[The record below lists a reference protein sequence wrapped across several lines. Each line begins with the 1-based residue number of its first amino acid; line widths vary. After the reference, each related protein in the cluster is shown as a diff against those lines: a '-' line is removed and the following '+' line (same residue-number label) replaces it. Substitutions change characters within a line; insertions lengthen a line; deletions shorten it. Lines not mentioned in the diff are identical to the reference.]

1 MLQLDHKNKLVL
13 RSHSRKHF
21 FLFKRMKMKKFFAC
35 LPLFACLFAAVSA
48 FAQTNVTHLSTVTFN
63 NQKLSNVWGYTANGS
78 EYALVGGFQGTTI
91 VDITNP
97 AAPVNIVTVA
107 GPNSD
112 WREIK
117 TYENFAYVV
126 SEGGGGV
133 QIIDLSNLPNNNPAH
148 YSYFCNVPGF
158 GNMNTG
164 HALHVD
170 ETAGF
175 LYVYGS
181 NINGGRPVVINLEP
195 DPYNPTYAGRLAAL
209 AYAHDGY
216 ADGDF
221 MYAGHIFAG
230 QFSIV
235 NFTNKASPVV
245 VATQPTPGAFT
256 HNTWLSGSTLFT
268 TDEVSGSFLTAY
280 DISNTNNIRELDRIR
295 SNPGSG
301 VIAHNTYITNTN
313 YAVTSWYKDGFTI
326 VDVDRPAN
334 MVQVGNFDTYPND
347 AGTGFEGCWG
357 VYPYFPSG
365 TIIASNIRKF
375 GTNHGELMVF
385 SPTYVRGCYLEG
397 VVRNTAGVPLTN
409 AQVEIINTTVL
420 DYVNNVGEY
429 KVGLLTPGTYT
440 ARASKQGYFPQDIV
454 VSLGTGQLTLQDF
467 NLVQIPLPVELTKFE
482 VQAEDYTALLRW
494 ETSAEVGN
502 AGFEVQY
509 APDALSWAPIGFV
522 KASGAAT
529 GKYSFRSKNLK
540 PGVHYFRLKQIDLDG
555 KFKMTDWVSCLI
567 DRAGLQVAL
576 QPNLVQDQ
584 STLKIHAAQSGDVHV
599 ELFSASMQALGQQWT
614 FSVEKD
620 FETSLQLQ
628 HLPTGKY
635 FLMAHTGQERAAIA
649 FIKE

>member
-1 MLQLDHKNKLVL
+1 M
-13 RSHSRKHF
+13 
-21 FLFKRMKMKKFFAC
+21 FKFVKMKLLFARF
-35 LPLFACLFAAVSA
+35 PLFACLFAASA
-48 FAQTNVTHLSTVTFN
+48 VLAQTNVTHLSTVTFS
-63 NQKLSNVWGYTANGS
+63 NQRLSNVWGYTASNGA

-91 VDITNP
+91 IDISNP
-97 AAPVNIVTVA
+97 SSPVTITSIA

-117 TYENFAYVV
+117 TYQNYAYVV

-133 QIIDLSNLPNNNPAH
+133 QIIDLGNLPGNNLPNYN
-148 YSYFCNVPGF
+148 YYCNVPGF
-158 GNMNTG
+158 GNMNKG

-170 ETAGF
+170 VTSGF

-181 NINGGRPVVINLEP
+181 NINSGRPVVVNLEP

-209 AYAHDGY
+209 GYAHDGY
-216 ADGDF
+216 ADNNF
-221 MYAGHIFAG
+221 MYAGHIYAG
-230 QFSIV
+230 LFSIV
-235 NFTNKASPVV
+235 DFTNKSSPVV

-268 TDEVSGSFLTAY
+268 TDEVSNSYLTSY
-280 DISNTNNIRELDRIR
+280 DISNTSNIRELDRIR

-301 VIAHNTYITNTN
+301 VIVHNTYITSTN

-334 MVQVGNFDTYPND
+334 MVQVGNYDTYPND
-347 AGTGFEGCWG
+347 SGTGFEGCWG

-375 GTNHGELMVF
+375 NTNDGELMIF
-385 SPTYVRGCYLEG
+385 SPNYVRGCYLEG
-397 VVRNTAGVPLTN
+397 VVRNTAGVPLSN
-409 AQVEIINTTVL
+409 AQVEIINTSAL
-420 DYVNNVGEY
+420 EYVNNIGEY
-429 KVGLLTPGTYT
+429 KMGLLAPGTYT
-440 ARASKQGYFPQDIV
+440 ARASKQGYFPQEIA

-467 NLVQIPLPVELTKFE
+467 SLQQIPLPVELTRFE

-494 ETSAEVGN
+494 ETALEQNN

-509 APDALSWAPIGFV
+509 APDALSWEPIGYV
-522 KASGAAT
+522 NASGQASGSYA
-529 GKYSFRSKNLK
+529 FRSKSLK
-540 PGVHYFRLKQIDLDG
+540 PGVHYFRLKQMDLDG
-555 KFKMTDWVSCLI
+555 KFKLTDWASCRI
-567 DRAGLQVAL
+567 ERGGLQLAL

-599 ELFSASMQALGQQWT
+599 ELFSASLQSLGQQWT

-620 FETSLQLQ
+620 FETALPLQ
-628 HLPTGKY
+628 HLPAGKY
-635 FLMAHTGQERAAIA
+635 FLMAHSGQERAGIA
-649 FIKE
+649 FLKQ